1 VSITA
6 FILVLV
12 CVANFSLGLFVYL
25 RNTQAR
31 TGQAFFI
38 LTLLINAYALSNYLT
53 DNASNLS
60 QNILFNKLAYLFAF
74 LSLFMAATFSR
85 LFVDR
90 KKRLSQP
97 AKTLLLLG
105 VAIVSALSL
114 TQLVAGGVAKTGD
127 NLVFSQGSL
136 VAIYDIILILLLA
149 AIVRDQYYLIR
160 RGSRLQKN
168 QAKIIIAGFTAS
180 IVFAMITNAVI
191 PLIDSSFQ
199 TAKFGPPLLS
209 LFLISS
215 VTYAIV
221 KHGLFDVR
229 LIVARSIAY
238 VLSIGAIVGL
248 YALLTL
254 LITSVIS
261 GEHLTTELRAALA
274 FSSVISALSFP
285 FVKHFFDRISNR
297 AFYRDAYEPQEF
309 LDELNTTLVSNFELN
324 ELLGDIAKTINKY
337 LKSEFAAFSIHTSKR
352 GHLDFS
358 GIKHLALS
366 EAEVARIHE
375 AVRPNKTRAALITD
389 IDNAKLSEIFRAH
402 SMDAMVSLVTHKEEV
417 GYLFLGQKKSGNIYS
432 EQDLKM
438 MEIIGEE
445 LAIAI
450 QNALRFEE
458 IKQFNITLQQK
469 VDEATK
475 ELQAANAKLKEL
487 DEAKDE
493 FISMA
498 SHQLRTPLTTIKGYL
513 SMVLEGDAGPV
524 KPKQKEMIDQSFQSA
539 SRMVYLIADLLNV
552 SRLQSGKFVIINK
565 PCNLANLVEGEVKQL
580 AEQASQRKIKL
591 AYDKPAS
598 FPVLDLD
605 EDKIRQVVMNLLDN
619 ALYYTP
625 AGGTVT
631 ARLDATPEVANFSVT
646 DTGVGVPK
654 QLQHHLFSKFYRA
667 DNARKMRPDGT
678 GLGLYMAK
686 KVITAQ
692 GGAVIFSS
700 EEGKGSTFGFSI
712 PRTKS

>member
-274 FSSVISALSFP
+274 FSSV
-285 FVKHFFDRISNR
+285 
-297 AFYRDAYEPQEF
+297 
-309 LDELNTTLVSNFELN
+309 NFELN

-598 FPVLDLD
+598 FPVLDID